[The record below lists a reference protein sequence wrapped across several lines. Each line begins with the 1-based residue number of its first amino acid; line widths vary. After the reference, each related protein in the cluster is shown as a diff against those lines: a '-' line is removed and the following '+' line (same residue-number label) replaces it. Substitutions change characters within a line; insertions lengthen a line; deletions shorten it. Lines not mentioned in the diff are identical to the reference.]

1 MSQVLDAYGL
11 PLFGSR
17 LIEASAGT
25 GKTWTI
31 ASLYLRLVLG
41 HGEAGDPGTGFRKAL
56 MPSEILVMTFT
67 RAATR
72 ELSDRIRNRLIEA
85 ARCFRGDLTPAADDL
100 FLQRLMAF
108 YADSG
113 LRERAAWQLASA
125 AEAMDECAVFTID
138 AWCQRMLSEH
148 AFDTGNALDEALIA
162 DQRTLLREAAHDT
175 WRQHCYPLSGQA
187 LGRLLAVYPDVD
199 ALVDEAAKLLAERP
213 PWTIDDLSLAHCIDR
228 AADAHA
234 RALATLSQ
242 GWVERAESMRAWLD
256 WQTSEFGTHWN
267 LQRLRPANYR
277 RWLDAI
283 VAWARAPYARKIELT
298 AEAQQ
303 RLSPEGLLAIRQPG
317 APPVELHEG
326 FEALGELLRA
336 IARLPSPHTPI
347 RMFLTAQVGERLS
360 VLKARTRSF
369 GFADIVARLEH
380 ALSGPQGGSLR
391 HSILS
396 RYPVAL
402 IDEFQ
407 DTSPEQYRLFD
418 ALYRCAEND
427 PDHALLLIGDP
438 KQSIYRFRGADIY
451 SYLRARAATEG
462 RHYALDTNH
471 RSTQDLVAAV
481 NSWFERAEHRDT
493 AASGQTVLSPAQPA
507 LSGAFLFHDGH
518 HNPMPF
524 EPVRAKGRPDRLV
537 TTAGAVAPITIEHDL
552 TVRSGEASRARLAA
566 RCAERIV
573 GWLNDDRA
581 GFQDTARAFTR
592 LRPKDIAVL
601 VRTGTEA
608 DAVRSELRRRGVAS
622 VYLSERDSVF
632 ATGEA
637 NDLLRW
643 LRAVAAPSNAAL
655 VRSALATATIG
666 LSLSE
671 LEQLASDDET
681 FDLRCEQLRLLRA
694 VWNERGVLAMLRK
707 MLHDFSL
714 PERWRLLADWERRLT
729 NLLHLA
735 ELLQQASTEL
745 DGEQALIRWLGSR
758 IADTESTA
766 SDEHLLR
773 LESDADLIRVV
784 TIHKSKGLEYPLVC
798 LPFACSVK
806 RVSRQGT
813 RFVVQAGEVGER
825 ELKLDFDEDDI
836 AQADLERLRED
847 LRLFYVA
854 LTRARHALWLGFG
867 LLKFGNTAQCT
878 THHSAAGRLLG
889 GPEPRDATGW
899 LAQLQTLAHDAHER
913 FRTRI
918 ALEAMP
924 EVGECS
930 MLAAPVDSLP
940 LGERAPYAASF
951 ERHWSPGSYSLLARD
966 LDSAAFAPATH
977 RSRAADEEEGLPEPT
992 LPQSVPANLAPWHRL
1007 PGGAAAGDFIHGLLE
1022 WLDRE
1027 GFSLAD
1033 NTALQLQLATR
1044 CERSGWGNWYEL
1056 VQRWLL
1062 ALLQT
1067 RLPILGASLP
1077 ELQVRLPEMEFWMPA
1092 TDLRATEVDAFCQQA
1107 LLGSL
1112 ARPELPPRQL
1122 NGMLMGFADLVF
1134 EHQGRYWV
1142 LDYKT
1147 NRVGPDGYAYDRDAL
1162 ESEMARH
1169 RYDVQAALYLL
1180 ALHRLLRTRLG
1191 SAYQP
1196 EQHLGGALFW
1206 FIRGLDGPVSGEYAI
1221 PADGQVLRLI
1231 GQLDALFES
1240 AAESW

>member
-11 PLFGSR
+11 ALSGSR

-41 HGEAGDPGTGFRKAL
+41 HGEAGEPGTGFQKAL

-72 ELSDRIRNRLIEA
+72 ELSDRIRKRLIEA
-85 ARCFRGDLTPAADDL
+85 EQCFRGHSKPAADDQ

-113 LRERAAWQLASA
+113 LREHTAWQLARA

-138 AWCQRMLSEH
+138 AWCQRMLSDH
-148 AFDTGNALDEALIA
+148 AFDTGNSLDEALIA

-175 WRQHCYPLSGQA
+175 WRQHCYPLTGQA
-187 LGRLLAVYPDVD
+187 LDRLLAVYQDVD
-199 ALVDEAAKLLAERP
+199 ALVNEASKLLAERP
-213 PWTIDDLSLAHCIDR
+213 SWTTADPSLAHCIDR
-228 AADAHA
+228 AADAHSQ
-234 RALATLSQ
+234 ALAALSV
-242 GWVERAESMRAWLD
+242 GWVERAQALRAWLD
-256 WQTSEFGTHWN
+256 WQTSDFGAHWN
-267 LQRLRPANYR
+267 LPRLRPANYR
-277 RWLDAI
+277 RWIDAI
-283 VAWARAPYARKIELT
+283 VAWARAPQTRKLELT
-298 AEAQQ
+298 KEAQQ

-317 APPVELHEG
+317 APPIELHEG
-326 FEALGELLRA
+326 FATFAELLRA
-336 IARLPSPHTPI
+336 MARLPSPQTPI
-347 RMFLTAQVGERLS
+347 RMFLTTQVGERLS
-360 VLKARTRSF
+360 VLKTRTRSF
-369 GFADIVARLEH
+369 GFADIVERLAR
-380 ALSGPQGGSLR
+380 ALNGPQGESLR
-391 HSILS
+391 NSILA

-418 ALYRCAEND
+418 ALYRCADND

-451 SYLRARAATEG
+451 SYLRARTATDG

-471 RSTQDLVAAV
+471 RSTQDLVDAV
-481 NSWFERAEHRDT
+481 NSWFDRAENRELNAERPT
-493 AASGQTVLSPAQPA
+493 ALSSAAPG
-507 LSGAFLFHDGH
+507 LSGAFLFSDGS

-524 EPVRAKGRPDRLV
+524 ERVRAKGRPDRLV
-537 TTAGAVAPITIEHDL
+537 TAAGALAPITIEHDL
-552 TVRSGEASRARLAA
+552 AVRSNEASRARLAA

-581 GFQDTARAFTR
+581 GFQDAARAFTR

-608 DAVRSELRRRGVAS
+608 HAVRSELRRRGVAS

-637 NDLLRW
+637 SDLLRW
-643 LRAVAAPSNAAL
+643 LRAVAAPSNASL

-671 LEQLASDDET
+671 LEQLSNDDEV
-681 FDLRCEQLRLLRA
+681 FDLRCEQLRWLRA
-694 VWNERGVLAMLRK
+694 VWNERGILAMLRK

-714 PERWRLLADWERRLT
+714 PERWRRLADWERRLT
-729 NLLHLA
+729 NVLHLA

-745 DGEQALIRWLGSR
+745 EGEQALIRWLGSS
-758 IADTESTA
+758 IADTGSTA
-766 SDEHLLR
+766 ADEHLLR

-798 LPFACSVK
+798 LPFACSGK
-806 RVSRQGT
+806 RVSRKDT
-813 RFVVQAGEVGER
+813 RFVVLPGQVGER
-825 ELKLDFDEDDI
+825 QLKLDYDDADI

-854 LTRARHALWLGFG
+854 VTRARYAVWMGFG
-867 LLKFGNTAQCT
+867 LLKVGNSVQCI

-889 GPEPRDATGW
+889 GPEPRDPAGW
-899 LAQLQTLAHDAHER
+899 LAQLQALAHDAHER
-913 FRTRI
+913 FNSQI

-924 EVGECS
+924 EVGDCA
-930 MLAAPVDSLP
+930 MLAAPRDLRP
-940 LGERAPYAASF
+940 LGEQATYAANF

-966 LDSAAFAPATH
+966 LDSTAFAPAAY
-977 RSRAADEEEGLPEPT
+977 RSRAADEEAGLPD
-992 LPQSVPANLAPWHRL
+992 PAFAPRMPADFAPWHRL
-1007 PGGAAAGDFIHGLLE
+1007 PGGARAGDFIHGLLE

-1033 NTALQLQLATR
+1033 NPTAQRQLAAR
-1044 CERSGWGNWYEL
+1044 CERSGWGKWHEGVL
-1056 VQRWLL
+1056 GWLL

-1067 RLPILGASLP
+1067 RLPILGAALP
-1077 ELQVRLPEMEFWMPA
+1077 ELRQRLPEMEFWMPA
-1092 TDLRATEVDAFCQQA
+1092 THLRATEVDAFCQRA
-1107 LLGSL
+1107 LLGGL

-1134 EHQGRYWV
+1134 EHRGRYWV

-1147 NRVGPDGYAYDRDAL
+1147 NRVGPDGHAYDRTSL

-1180 ALHRLLRTRLG
+1180 ALHRLLRTRMG
-1191 SAYQP
+1191 STYRP
-1196 EQHLGGALFW
+1196 EKHLGGALFW
-1206 FIRGLDGPVSGEYAI
+1206 FIRGIDGPVSGEYAI
-1221 PADGQVLRLI
+1221 PANAQVLTLI
-1231 GQLDALFES
+1231 GQLDPLFES
-1240 AAESW
+1240 AAEPW